1 MIFGII
7 TASCEISRM
16 CTLSI
21 TTAASLL
28 LEGSRTADSSCL
40 IAKYKNIASV
50 MSILLQSFHLQ
61 NLEELLQ
68 KFLPNARP
76 GEIVTRE
83 R

>member
-1 MIFGII
+1 MIFGI
-7 TASCEISRM
+7 TSSCEISRM

-61 NLEELLQ
+61 NSEDYYKNSAECS
-68 KFLPNARP
+68 A
-76 GEIVTRE
+76 G
-83 R
+83 